1 MKRKELMKTGLL
13 ASVCAFMMLAN
24 GLDVDAAQMSKVTFD
39 AEYYYNTYSDLQGA
53 IGNDASALYNHYIQ
67 HGLKEG
73 RSGSTEFNCK
83 VYMNN
88 YADLRNAFGNDI
100 AAYCNHYEQLGKNEG
115 RNASVQLDSNANFA
129 DEIMRNGNI
138 AQEPAAQQPVNQQS
152 AAEKKGL
159 SFDAEYYYN
168 ANPDLQAAIGKNASA
183 LHNHYLQNG
192 LKEGRFGSAEF
203 NCKIYMN
210 NYADLR
216 NVFGNDLAAYCSH
229 YEQVGKN
236 EGRNAS
242 VQIDPNA
249 KFADELVNVSY
260 ISDEYGWDVGERMIL
275 YYDYSDNPV
284 YGIYQGQDLWRTTEG
299 ELYTAFRHDI
309 EGDMR
314 LVKGE
319 TARPGQQPV
328 SERMGYKKGDSIF
341 NKTLGYNFNR
351 IYDGNDRWHD
361 EVDKATSPASKYN
374 AVNPNRIIV
383 SSFYGGT
390 LHFSGLN

>member
-1 MKRKELMKTGLL
+1 
-13 ASVCAFMMLAN
+13 MMFAN
-24 GLDVDAAQMSKVTFD
+24 GLDVNAAQMSKVTFD

-73 RSGSTEFNCK
+73 RSGSAEFNCK
-83 VYMNN
+83 AYVNN

-115 RNASVQLDSNANFA
+115 RNASVQFDSNANFA
-129 DEIMRNGNI
+129 DEIMRNGSI

-168 ANPDLQAAIGKNASA
+168 ANPDLQAAIGKNAET
-183 LHNHYLQNG
+183 LRNHYLQNG
-192 LKEGRFGSAEF
+192 LKEGRSGSAEF

-216 NVFGNDLAAYCSH
+216 NAFGDDIAAYCNH
-229 YEQVGKN
+229 YEQMGKN

-242 VQIDPNA
+242 SQIDPNA
-249 KFADELVNVSY
+249 NFADEIMNRAFANNTSSAQAPAATNY
-260 ISDEYGWDVGERMIL
+260 ECISDKYGYKAGDTMVL
-275 YYDYSDNPV
+275 NDYINV
-284 YGIYQGQDLWRTTEG
+284 TYQGADIWLDENGG
-299 ELYTAFRHDI
+299 EYSVIRDHGNGMMEFVQGRAA
-309 EGDMR
+309 
-314 LVKGE
+314 KPGE
-319 TARPGQQPV
+319 QPV

-341 NKTLGYNFNR
+341 NRSLGYNFNR
-351 IYDGNDRWHD
+351 IYDGNDRWHN
-361 EVDKATSPASKYN
+361 EIDKATTPASKYN
-374 AVNPNRIIV
+374 EVNPNKILLA
-383 SSFYGGT
+383 T
-390 LHFSGLN
+390 LYKGELIFSTITD